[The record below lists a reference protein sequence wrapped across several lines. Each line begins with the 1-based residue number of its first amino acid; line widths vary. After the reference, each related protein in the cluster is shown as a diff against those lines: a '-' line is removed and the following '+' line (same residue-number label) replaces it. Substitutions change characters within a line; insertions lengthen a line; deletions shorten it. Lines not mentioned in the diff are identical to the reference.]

1 MMNTTSLIGRLN
13 EKTASAVFL
22 CIVYQ
27 RQLFGITEQLKFL
40 PTSPEGPGR
49 LTKKMPT
56 TQETTQEVTQQ
67 TTQKLIISAPRPTI

>member
-1 MMNTTSLIGRLN
+1 MK
-13 EKTASAVFL
+13 KTASAVFL

-40 PTSPEGPGR
+40 PASPEGPGR

-56 TQETTQEVTQQ
+56 TQETP
-67 TTQKLIISAPRPTI
+67 KNYPRNIGTPAGA